1 MIADPLVLVRGVH
14 FAATLLAGGT
24 IGLLVLIAEP
34 AGTKARANFVALRHQ
49 LTVLIWLA
57 LAMAILSGVAWLVLL
72 ASDILGAS
80 IAEVWRHGGA
90 WPVLFDT
97 RFGQV
102 WCARLLLA
110 LLLGLLMLRPATRSF
125 QLAAAA
131 ALIALP
137 ALIGHAGAT
146 PGIAGDTH
154 LASDMVHLLAAGAWL
169 GGLPAFA
176 LLLWQ
181 THRRA
186 EATRSNFAI
195 EATRRFSIVGIL
207 SVSALLA
214 SGLINS
220 WNLLSGP
227 RDLVTTDYGRL
238 VALKIGLFIAMVAIA
253 AVNRFYLTPRLPEP
267 AALCGLRR
275 NSLAEVGL
283 GLCMLLV
290 VGILGTLPPVAHVHL
305 VPADIPPDVAFVHI
319 HAPGAMA
326 DVTVDP
332 GRVGQVKVRIRVLR
346 DDFSAFPTNEV
357 HLNIDPPKP
366 GPLPI
371 YRTAVRQSDG
381 SWEVDRI
388 DLSQAGNWTVKVI
401 VSSASRKK
409 AIVLDAPVVIEPR
422 Q

>member
-1 MIADPLVLVRGVH
+1 MITDPLFLVRGVH

-24 IGLLVLIAEP
+24 IGLLVLVGEP
-34 AGTKARANFVALRHQ
+34 AGIKARADFVALRHQ

-57 LAMAILSGVAWLVLL
+57 LTVAILSGAAWLVLL

-80 IAEVWRHGGA
+80 IADVCLHGGA

-102 WCARLLLA
+102 WCARSALA

-131 ALIALP
+131 AFVALP

-146 PGIAGDTH
+146 PRIAGDSH
-154 LASDMVHLLAAGAWL
+154 LVSDMVHLLAAGAWL

-176 LLLWQ
+176 LLLSQ
-181 THRRA
+181 AHRRV
-186 EATRSNFAI
+186 EAAWHHFAI
-195 EATRRFSIVGIL
+195 QATRRFSVVGIL
-207 SVSALLA
+207 SVTALLA

-267 AALCGLRR
+267 TALRGLQR
-275 NSLAEVGL
+275 NSLAEVCL
-283 GLCMLLV
+283 GLCVLLV
-290 VGILGTLPPVAHVHL
+290 VGILGTLPPAAHVHL
-305 VPADIPPDVAFVHI
+305 TPADIPPDAAFVHI

-326 DVTVDP
+326 DVTIDP

-346 DDFSAFPTNEV
+346 DDFSDFPTNEV

-371 YRTAVRQSDG
+371 YRTAVRRSDG
-381 SWEVDRI
+381 TWEVDRV

-401 VSSASRKK
+401 VSST
-409 AIVLDAPVVIEPR
+409 
-422 Q
+422 

>member
-1 MIADPLVLVRGVH
+1 VITDPLILVRGVH

-24 IGLLVLIAEP
+24 IGLLVLVAEP
-34 AGTKARANFVALRHQ
+34 AGTKARADFVALRHQ

-57 LAMAILSGVAWLVLL
+57 LSVAILSGAAWLVLL

-80 IAEVWRHGGA
+80 IADVYLHGGA

-97 RFGQV
+97 RFGLV
-102 WCARLLLA
+102 WCARLVLA
-110 LLLGLLMLRPATRSF
+110 LLLGLLILRAATRGV
-125 QLAAAA
+125 QLTAAA
-131 ALIALP
+131 ALIVLP
-137 ALIGHAGAT
+137 ALAGHAGAT
-146 PGIAGDTH
+146 PGIAGGSH
-154 LASDMVHLLAAGAWL
+154 LISDMVHLLAAGAWL

-176 LLLWQ
+176 LLLLQ
-181 THRRA
+181 ARRRA
-186 EATRSNFAI
+186 EAPWYNFAI
-195 EATRRFSIVGIL
+195 QATSRFSVVGIL

-238 VALKIGLFIAMVAIA
+238 IAFKIGLFAAMIAIA
-253 AVNRFYLTPRLPEP
+253 AVNRFYLTPRLPDP
-267 AALCGLRR
+267 AALRGLQR
-275 NSLAEVGL
+275 NSIAEVCL
-283 GLCMLLV
+283 GLCVLLF
-290 VGILGTLPPVAHVHL
+290 VGILGTLPPAAHVHAM
-305 VPADIPPDVAFVHI
+305 PADIPPNAAFVHI
-319 HAPGAMA
+319 HATEAMA
-326 DVTVDP
+326 DVIVDP

-346 DDFSAFPTNEV
+346 DDFSSFPTNEV

-381 SWEVDRI
+381 TWEVDRI
-388 DLSQAGNWTVKVI
+388 DLPQAGNWTVKVI
-401 VSSASRKK
+401 VSSTAREKP
-409 AIVLDAPVVIEPR
+409 IVLDAPVVIEPR

>member
-1 MIADPLVLVRGVH
+1 MIPDPLILVRGVH

-24 IGLLVLIAEP
+24 IGLLVLVAEP
-34 AGTKARANFVALRHQ
+34 AATEVRADFVALRHQ

-57 LAMAILSGVAWLVLL
+57 LAVVILSGVAWLVLL

-80 IAEVWRHGGA
+80 VADVSLHGGA

-102 WCARLLLA
+102 WCARLALA
-110 LLLGLLMLRPATRSF
+110 LLLGLLILRPATQGF
-125 QLAAAA
+125 QLAGAS
-131 ALIALP
+131 ALTALP

-146 PGIAGDTH
+146 PGIVGTSH
-154 LASDMVHLLAAGAWL
+154 LVSDMVHLVAAGAWL

-176 LLLWQ
+176 LLLLQ
-181 THRRA
+181 ARRRP
-186 EATRSNFAI
+186 EATWHNFAI
-195 EATRRFSIVGIL
+195 QATRRFSIVGIL

-227 RDLVTTDYGRL
+227 HDLVTSDYGRL
-238 VALKIGLFIAMVAIA
+238 IALKIGLFAAMVAIA
-253 AVNRFYLTPRLPEP
+253 AVNRFYLTSRLPD
-267 AALCGLRR
+267 LTTLRGLQR

-283 GLCMLLV
+283 GLCVLLF
-290 VGILGTLPPVAHVHL
+290 VGILGTLPPAAHVHAT
-305 VPADIPPDVAFVHI
+305 PADIPSAAFVHI
-319 HAPGAMA
+319 HATEAMA
-326 DVTVDP
+326 DVIVDP

-346 DDFSAFPTNEV
+346 NDFSDFPTNEV

-381 SWEVDRI
+381 IWEVDRI
-388 DLSQAGNWTVKVI
+388 DLSEAGNWTVKVI
-401 VSSASRKK
+401 VSSTSREKP
-409 AIVLDAPVVIEPR
+409 IVLDAPVVIEPR
-422 Q
+422 R